1 MRKKKKKSVLYYDPY
16 VIIPFREE
24 NILACTFFVTLTAGN
39 LFKSYHLESIIV
51 LQEILENCWIP
62 LSDGMPA
69 VWEKIITPFHSIF
82 SELQN
87 VSIKGL
93 IRKAVQVL
101 LVLLVEI
108 AEDNSR
114 NTRSD
119 LEQIFKAKLRDQ
131 VTEIHGVVIF
141 HILCIN

>member
-1 MRKKKKKSVLYYDPY
+1 
-16 VIIPFREE
+16 
-24 NILACTFFVTLTAGN
+24 
-39 LFKSYHLESIIV
+39 
-51 LQEILENCWIP
+51 
-62 LSDGMPA
+62 MPA

-87 VSIKGL
+87 VSVKGL